1 MAGIS
6 GWKTQPFLS
15 LDIRAIRG
23 DCPYTEIYASRF
35 ACNPGKISR
44 IPSAEEVFR
53 NAYSTRIGCSVVG
66 NHT

>member
-53 NAYSTRIGCSVVG
+53 NAY
-66 NHT
+66 